1 MKKAVARELLRS
13 RTTAHQSHCRNGAT
27 ERDSKRP
34 STGAVIAWVNGTP
47 KRAGPMIATLSSVAA
62 TLAP

>member
-1 MKKAVARELLRS
+1 MKKAVASELFRS
-13 RTTAHQSHCRNGAT
+13 RMTAQHSHWSTGAT

-34 STGAVIAWVNGTP
+34 SSGAVIAWVNGTP
-47 KRAGPMIATLSSVAA
+47 KRAGPMIATLSRVAA